1 MTLLVSINLDDFAI
15 IASDKKEV
23 IKLNDAFIPYHERA
37 EKIVETGI
45 GLITG
50 SGYVGLLNSVKQRV
64 AEEEITHTDQI
75 LEIIKNE
82 RKLIRNAIW
91 YTDYQKNEFL
101 NFTGWLLSYWTIVDN
116 VQKLRIAL
124 YHPSVEENY
133 FAIIEEN
140 TSKAIFPSD
149 LIPENVEKYSNF
161 LSNSFQKLNDLPDIN
176 QNITHNV
183 KIILVLM
190 NEISKVSE
198 TVSKTCDIG
207 LVFKAGDMLMA
218 KDVSVDISNFSF
230 QKV

>member
-1 MTLLVSINLDDFAI
+1 MTLLVTIHLDDFAI

-23 IKLNDAFIPYHERA
+23 IKLKDVVISHHENA
-37 EKIVETGI
+37 KKIVGTGI

-50 SGYVGLLNSVKQRV
+50 SGYLGLLNAVKQRV
-64 AEEEITHTDQI
+64 AEEEIIHTGQI

-82 RKLIRNAIW
+82 RELIKNTMR
-91 YTDYQKNEFL
+91 YTNYQKKEFL
-101 NFTGWLLSYWTIVDN
+101 NVTGWLLSYRTIVN
-116 VQKLRIAL
+116 KVPNLRIAL
-124 YHPSVEENY
+124 YHPSIDENH

-140 TSKAIFPSD
+140 TSRAVFPSD

-161 LSNSFQKLNDLPDIN
+161 LSHSFQKLDELSDIN

-183 KIILVLM
+183 KIILDLM

-207 LVFKAGDMLMA
+207 LVFKGGDVLMT
-218 KDVSVDISNFSF
+218 KDVSVDTPNFSF
-230 QKV
+230 QNV

>member
-1 MTLLVSINLDDFAI
+1 MTLLVTINLDDFAI

-23 IKLNDAFIPYHERA
+23 IKLNDVFIPYHERA

>member
-1 MTLLVSINLDDFAI
+1 MTLLVTINLDDFAI

>member
-1 MTLLVSINLDDFAI
+1 MTLLVTINLDDFAI

-50 SGYVGLLNSVKQRV
+50 SGYVGLLNSVKQKV

>member
-1 MTLLVSINLDDFAI
+1 MTLLVTIHLDDFAI

-23 IKLNDAFIPYHERA
+23 IKPNDVFIPYHEHA

-50 SGYVGLLNSVKQRV
+50 SGYVGLLNAVKQRV

-82 RKLIRNAIW
+82 RKLIRNAMW

-101 NFTGWLLSYWTIVDN
+101 NYTGWLLSYWTIVYK

-149 LIPENVEKYSNF
+149 LIPENVEIYSNF
-161 LSNSFQKLNDLPDIN
+161 LSNSFQKLNELPDIN

-183 KIILVLM
+183 KIILALM

-218 KDVSVDISNFSF
+218 KDVSVDTPNFSF